1 MERERG
7 REGDSEGRMRGV
19 YFSSHA
25 AMLESDP
32 PDSSTIKIT
41 HFKEDEA
48 GALEGAEG
56 QGGGT
61 LHLHPLPPFFS
72 ALRRLKERRRSEGK
86 LKGRAGVISR
96 LRHTKRVNECVRV
109 SIGVLALQVFD

>member
-1 MERERG
+1 
-7 REGDSEGRMRGV
+7 MRGV